1 MSDPKDNT
9 FPDLTAT
16 QRAVFDRARRQIA
29 ARRYE
34 GREYPQQVAPWH
46 RDEYAVLARRVK

>member
-9 FPDLTAT
+9 FPDLTPT
-16 QRAVFDRARRQIA
+16 QRLVFDRARRQIA

-46 RDEYAVLARRVK
+46 RPETGERSAA